1 MHAARC
7 TPPSSHCPC
16 IAPVAL
22 RAQELGDRQLADVI
36 SPSEEHSFVLERCLI
51 KPVSGGG
58 IGGLRSLM
66 TPRSQSPRSSHNS
79 PSKLS
84 ARRKDALPLES
95 PTTKWERFQ
104 TVIDRGACGLGVVCD
119 ESGYMGARAYA
130 HTLLHRDGGAVAREG
145 DITAGE
151 EAGVR

>member
-1 MHAARC
+1 
-7 TPPSSHCPC
+7 
-16 IAPVAL
+16 
-22 RAQELGDRQLADVI
+22 
-36 SPSEEHSFVLERCLI
+36 
-51 KPVSGGG
+51 
-58 IGGLRSLM
+58 M

-119 ESGYMGARAYA
+119 ESGYVGARAYA
-130 HTLLHRDGGAVAREG
+130 HTLLHRDGGGCSRG
-145 DITAGE
+145 GYHSWGGSRGE
-151 EAGVR
+151 VRGVGGEKSIAQLSVSQHSLNGPIASLQTL